1 MLIAHVVPTPFGISG
16 LHGGGERYPV
26 ELCRALA
33 DHVACRLIT
42 FGPRAE
48 GHRNAGLETRQLHT
62 IARIR
67 GHPAHPVGFGLVTA
81 LRGVDLIHT
90 HQTTSTPSRISAL
103 IAHGLRTPV
112 VTTDHGLG
120 PGRWPGLLPRLFDGF
135 LGVSQN
141 SIDVLAVPGH
151 RARVVYGGVD
161 PDRFQPGSER
171 RRGVLF
177 VGRMTPHKGLDRLL
191 QALPAGVPLTVVG
204 TEGHDRHEP
213 ERSYPRL
220 LRALA
225 NDDVTFVGAACE
237 EDLPHLYRRAEV
249 FVLPSVHRTVYGKT
263 VAISELL
270 GLALLEAMAS
280 GTPVI
285 ASRIGGVPEVVRDG
299 EIGYLVAPGN
309 VEELRAR
316 IGELVGD
323 PARAQ
328 RMGEAGR
335 ALVLDRFTW
344 DHCALRCLKAYGE
357 LIPGLR

>member
-1 MLIAHVVPTPFGISG
+1 VVPTPFGFSG
-16 LHGGGERYPV
+16 LHGGGERYPL

-33 DHVACRLIT
+33 HHVSCRLVT
-42 FGPRAE
+42 FGPRE
-48 GHRNAGLETRQLHT
+48 ESHRNAGLETRQLQT
-62 IARIR
+62 IVRI
-67 GHPAHPVGFGLVTA
+67 GSHPAHPIGRGLVAA

-103 IAHGLRTPV
+103 IAHALRIPV

-120 PGRWPGLLPRLFDGF
+120 PGGWPRLLPRLFDGF

-141 SIDVLAVPGH
+141 SIDVLGVAEH
-151 RARVVYGGVD
+151 RSRVVYGGVD
-161 PDRFQPGSER
+161 PDRFHPSSER

-191 QALPAGVPLTVVG
+191 QALPAGVSLTIAG

-225 NDDVTFVGAACE
+225 NDDVTFAGAASE
-237 EDLPHLYRRAEV
+237 EDLPNLYRRAEV
-249 FVLPSVHRTVYGKT
+249 FVLPSVHRTVYGKP

-299 EIGYLVAPGN
+299 ETGYLVSPGN
-309 VEELRAR
+309 AEELRER

-323 PARAQ
+323 PARAR
-328 RMGEAGR
+328 RMGKAGR
-335 ALVLDRFTW
+335 ALVLERFTW
-344 DHCALRCLKAYGE
+344 DHCALRCLEAYAGLVPE
-357 LIPGLR
+357 LR